1 MPFSSWFS
9 SPTTGGLKTQSICI
23 SSSTMTWCFSWP
35 SSRYMEPASSG
46 YSLSLVRSRRIPLP
60 RVSHTASMW
69 LA

>member
-23 SSSTMTWCFSWP
+23 SSSTITWCFSLP
-35 SSRYMEPASSG
+35 SSRYIEPAASG
-46 YSLSLVRSRRIPLP
+46 YSLSLVRSRRVPLP
-60 RVSHTASMW
+60 RVSQTASMW